1 MGYAYAPTYTYAAP
15 APVVPVAPVSGSQF
29 HAQDEASD
37 QYHFGYANGDSS
49 KEEIKLPDG
58 SIQGT
63 YSYVDAN
70 GIVQTVNYVAD
81 EHGFRVA
88 AANLPKSPAPSPAA
102 AAAPV
107 LTPDVYVPVAAPVAP
122 TVAAKVPAAVVPEVK
137 TTDAIDLR
145 GEVFTPTDDIS
156 VVAAAP
162 AVAGPLAYV
171 THPVAHDITLFN
183 PFDTVAK
190 TAVKNSDAE
199 ITPIVAAPVPYSAIP
214 VPVEQPVQAA
224 VPATYVPSPYV
235 YAHQAAPVY
244 STNYV
249 PATVP
254 VTAPVAQATPLKASQ
269 FHAQDAFGQYNYGY
283 SDENSAKQ
291 EFKTADGIIQG
302 TYSYVDA
309 NGIVQTTNY
318 IADGHGFRV
327 AATNLPQAPA
337 A

>member
-1 MGYAYAPTYTYAAP
+1 M
-15 APVVPVAPVSGSQF
+15 
-29 HAQDEASD
+29 
-37 QYHFGYANGDSS
+37 
-49 KEEIKLPDG
+49 
-58 SIQGT
+58 
-63 YSYVDAN
+63 
-70 GIVQTVNYVAD
+70 
-81 EHGFRVA
+81 
-88 AANLPKSPAPSPAA
+88 PKSPAPSPAA

-162 AVAGPLAYV
+162 PVAAAPLAYV

-190 TAVKNSDAE
+190 TAVENSDAE

-224 VPATYVPSPYV
+224 VPATYVSSPYV

-244 STNYV
+244 TTNYV

-254 VTAPVAQATPLKASQ
+254 VTAPVAPATPLKASQ
-269 FHAQDAFGQYNYGY
+269 FHAQVIMVN
-283 SDENSAKQ
+283 
-291 EFKTADGIIQG
+291 
-302 TYSYVDA
+302 
-309 NGIVQTTNY
+309 
-318 IADGHGFRV
+318 
-327 AATNLPQAPA
+327 
-337 A
+337 